1 MRRFLPPGVVVFA
14 GLLGIAAAT
23 AHAEQDVT
31 KIRKKFDLREAIL
44 RKFFKENNCP
54 AERYAGVF
62 VSEADSHQLDWRLLP
77 SLAVIETGGGRTA
90 PHNNLFGWANGK
102 TRFDSI
108 SEAIHTVA
116 AALSFGSAYK
126 GKDTFGKLKVY
137 NHHVEYGSKVA
148 SVMVRIAPSESIEL
162 E

>member
-1 MRRFLPPGVVVFA
+1 MVFA
-14 GLLGIAAAT
+14 GMLGIAAAT

-31 KIRKKFDLREAIL
+31 KIRRKFDLREAML
-44 RKFFKENNCP
+44 RKFFNEYRCP
-54 AERYAGVF
+54 AERFAGVF

-90 PHNNLFGWANGK
+90 PGNNLFGWANGK

-108 SEAIHTVA
+108 SEAVHTVA

-126 GKDTFGKLKVY
+126 GKDTSGKLKVY
-137 NHHVEYGSKVA
+137 NQHADYGAKVA
-148 SVMVRIAPSESIEL
+148 VLMNRIAPSQFVDSE
-162 E
+162 

>member
-14 GLLGIAAAT
+14 GMLGIAAA

-31 KIRKKFDLREAIL
+31 KTRRKFDLREAML
-44 RKFFKENNCP
+44 RKFFNENKCP
-54 AERYAGVF
+54 AERFSGIF
-62 VSEADSHQLDWRLLP
+62 VSEADSHSLDWRLLP

-90 PHNNLFGWANGK
+90 PNNNLFGWANGK

-126 GKDTFGKLKVY
+126 GKDTAGKLKIY
-137 NHHVEYGSKVA
+137 NHSAAYGSKVA
-148 SVMVRIAPSESIEL
+148 GMMDRIAPSPVVDL